1 MINRYKFY
9 HSKAWKQAKNEIWYR
24 QNLLCNRCHRPVYV
38 DGLSMYV
45 PKEKR
50 LKGIVH
56 HKEYITDENI
66 YDDNITLNIDNFEG
80 LCIDCHNE
88 EHFKLDTLR
97 DGYVFDEYGQL
108 KKKDF

>member
-1 MINRYKFY
+1 MIDRYKFY
-9 HSKAWKQAKNEIWYR
+9 HSKAWKRAKNEIWYK
-24 QNLLCNRCHRPVYV
+24 QHLLCNRCKRPVYV

-56 HKEYITDENI
+56 HKEYITDDNV

-80 LCIDCHNE
+80 LCIDCHNN
-88 EHFKLDTLR
+88 EHYASDELR
-97 DGYVFDEYGQL
+97 NGYEFDENGQL
-108 KKKDF
+108 RKRGF